1 MARISRRYP
10 TVAELLKDATV
21 LSSAIAEEEADLPNL
36 QQPRERLDEK
46 LNRLRELLVQVNAL
60 QAQKQGLVQE
70 MHTLQEDAAKL
81 VSFLELGVKQRY
93 GNRSEALLKFRVK
106 PFRRQKISRR
116 PPEAPGGV
124 PEVSDAGQE

>member
-10 TVAELLKDATV
+10 TVAELLKDGSV
-21 LSSAIAEEEADLPNL
+21 LSSAISEEEADLPNL

-70 MHTLQEDAAKL
+70 MHILQEDAAKL
-81 VSFLELGVKQRY
+81 MSFLELGVKQRY

-116 PPEAPGGV
+116 PPETPGGV